1 MEKPLNPFTTTFAT
15 TSIDGPWVTK
25 AISIVAI
32 LGYGNYLCNNS
43 IRGRISWV
51 YYNLN
56 AFYNYWLGL
65 GGLHFQ
71 HPLKLLTK

>member
-1 MEKPLNPFTTTFAT
+1 MEKPLNPLPTTFAT

-43 IRGRISWV
+43 IRGRIS
-51 YYNLN
+51 
-56 AFYNYWLGL
+56 
-65 GGLHFQ
+65 
-71 HPLKLLTK
+71 